1 MFFYLK
7 SVNPAGHLLE
17 RHSVLMKEAGE
28 GDVLRR
34 SGVHSR
40 GCWDEC
46 IMGSFAV

>member
-28 GDVLRR
+28 GDPV
-34 SGVHSR
+34 
-40 GCWDEC
+40 CTAE
-46 IMGSFAV
+46 AVGMSA

>member
-17 RHSVLMKEAGE
+17 RHSVLMKEAGK

-34 SGVHSR
+34 SGAQQR
-40 GCWDEC
+40 LLG
-46 IMGSFAV
+46 